1 MFEKLEELAKNNKK
15 ISDFHIRSGS
25 PLAYRQTGEI
35 FKVKEVVVKAQDI
48 QDLISTN
55 CNEVETKRFQETHE
69 LDSAVTIAGLR
80 FRSNFTKLSMVQQL
94 FLEE

>member
-35 FKVKEVVVKAQDI
+35 IKVQDVMVKAQDL

-55 CNEVETKRFQETHE
+55 CNEVETKRQIPKKIKFNVGVVYTMNLIKWLMNVVDIKVET
-69 LDSAVTIAGLR
+69 
-80 FRSNFTKLSMVQQL
+80 
-94 FLEE
+94 